1 MSSNSTT
8 PSRPTSSRPS
18 TFGFKP
24 SPDADMELRDI
35 ILILR
40 RRKLVVLAGIALGV
54 VLASYMAITAPRLYS
69 STSTIEVNKES
80 GNTLGLEDL
89 SGMSSLGGG
98 DQLNVDLMT
107 QVAVITDENTVL
119 AVIAQLRLDS
129 MPPYAIPAVK
139 NGKETPLSRERGLPL
154 EKAPNQRV
162 RLLGMFKSR
171 LAVKIIK
178 GTRLISITYTDTDPN
193 RSTAIAN
200 AVVDAYVNEYTQAR
214 YQASSKTSSWLGN
227 QLADLKDKVSSSQE
241 KAEAFQREAGLVGMA
256 SMQGASGGG
265 RSGGSAQ
272 PAASPDNIPMA
283 RLLDLNKDLTN
294 AEVSRIAKEAAY
306 HMTETQDPDV
316 VLGVGSSSLAT
327 DLGSNSV
334 LSPGSP
340 DLQLLQKLR
349 EQRAQL
355 GVELAASN
363 TKYGAKNPAV
373 LQLHNQENV
382 LDGQIRAEME
392 RIRTR
397 AKNDLALATLSENGI
412 RQRISVQEQEVN
424 KTSAKEDQLLLLQE
438 EALSSREI
446 YQNLYSKLEEAS
458 VSAGMKASNI
468 TLVSPA
474 RNAAVPSSPKVKA
487 IVEMGALVGLVL
499 GLIAAFLWDYFDD
512 SVTTAEQIEHLTS
525 VPVIGVIPDHVRK
538 QGVVSNYGYSSGA
551 PQPEESKSHAW
562 VLRSPQSRIAEAYR
576 SFRTAILLSRAEQPP
591 KVILITSG
599 SPGEGKSTT
608 CFNTAASFAIQ
619 GARVLYIDA
628 DLRRSTACKFFNC
641 SNGVGLTNCLTSGV
655 PYETALKQSSE
666 IETLYLL
673 PSGYTA
679 PNPSELLGS
688 ARFASLLEELKKNFE
703 YIFIDSPPVLL
714 VTDAQLIS
722 PLVDG
727 YIIILRSGKTTK
739 RLLTRCLALLGASKT
754 SALGIVLNGIDAKS
768 SAYSGY
774 GYYGKGSYYGN
785 DEN

>member
-1 MSSNSTT
+1 MPSNPIT
-8 PSRPTSSRPS
+8 PSKPGSSRPS
-18 TFGFKP
+18 TSGFKQL
-24 SPDADMELRDI
+24 PDADIDLRDI
-35 ILILR
+35 VLILR
-40 RRKLVVLAGIALGV
+40 RRKVIILAAFALGV
-54 VLASYMAITAPRLYS
+54 ALASYSALTAPRLYS

-80 GNTLGLEDL
+80 GNALGLEDL

-107 QVAVITDENTVL
+107 QVAVITDENTIL

-129 MPPYAIPAVK
+129 MPPYAILAVK

-154 EKAPNQRV
+154 EKAPNQRA

-171 LAVKIIK
+171 LAVKIVK

-241 KAEAFQREAGLVGMA
+241 KAETFQREAGLVGMA
-256 SMQGASGGG
+256 SMQASSEGG
-265 RSGGSAQ
+265 RSGASGT
-272 PAASPDNIPMA
+272 SPDNVPLE

-316 VLGVGSSSLAT
+316 VLGVGSSSLAS

-334 LSPGSP
+334 LSAGSP

-373 LQLHNQENV
+373 LQLHNQENA

-412 RQRISVQEQEVN
+412 RQRISAQEQEVN

-458 VSAGMKASNI
+458 VTAGMKASNI

-474 RNAAVPSSPKVKA
+474 RNAAVPSSPKVKV
-487 IVEMGALVGLVL
+487 IVGMGGLL
-499 GLIAAFLWDYFDD
+499 GLLFGLIVAFLWDYFDD

-525 VPVIGVIPDHVRK
+525 VPVIGVIPDYARK
-538 QGVVSNYGYSSGA
+538 QGVVSNYGFSSGA

-608 CFNTAASFAIQ
+608 CFNAAASFAIQ

-727 YIIILRSGKTTK
+727 YVIILRSGKTTK